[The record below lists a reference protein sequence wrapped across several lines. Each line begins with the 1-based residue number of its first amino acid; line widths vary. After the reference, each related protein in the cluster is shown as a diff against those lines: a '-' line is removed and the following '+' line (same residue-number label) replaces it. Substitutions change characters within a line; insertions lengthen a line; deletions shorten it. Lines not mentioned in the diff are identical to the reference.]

1 MTTYE
6 DREREHHMKT
16 PGTDEIMNLKNAY
29 PKGTRVMLDYTDDP
43 FTKLTRGDTGTVSG
57 IDDIG
62 TLFISWDNGSGLGLD
77 YYADSYHRI
86 S

>member
-1 MTTYE
+1 
-6 DREREHHMKT
+6 MKI
-16 PGTDEIMNLKNAY
+16 PSADEIMNLKKAY
-29 PKGTRVMLDYTDDP
+29 PKGTRVMLDYSDDP
-43 FTKLTRGDTGTVSG
+43 FTKLTRGDTGIVSG
-57 IDDIG
+57 TSGRLIG

>member
-1 MTTYE
+1 MKTK
-6 DREREHHMKT
+6 EREHHMKT
-16 PGTDEIMNLKNAY
+16 PSTDEVMNLRNAY

-43 FTKLTRGDTGTVSG
+43 FTRLTSGDTGTVSF

-62 TLFISWDNGSGLGLD
+62 TLFIQWDNGSGLGLD

>member
-1 MTTYE
+1 
-6 DREREHHMKT
+6 MKT
-16 PGTDEIMNLKNAY
+16 PGTDEIMNLKKAY

-43 FTKLTRGDTGTVSG
+43 FTKLTSGDIGTVSSTSG
-57 IDDIG
+57 RLIG

-77 YYADSYHRI
+77 YYSDSYHRI